1 MVQICTCAD
10 GRQAVGCTQGTT
22 DGRSHGSPVRTPGG
36 KVMFKLTLRYSR
48 YALTA
53 LASVGFK
60 IVLN

>member
-1 MVQICTCAD
+1 MGGGPQTRSD
-10 GRQAVGCTQGTT
+10 VGPTLGVE
-22 DGRSHGSPVRTPGG
+22 DRYEKEWEDRT
-36 KVMFKLTLRYSR
+36 MFKLTLRYSR

>member
-1 MVQICTCAD
+1 MD
-10 GRQAVGCTQGTT
+10 GRME
-22 DGRSHGSPVRTPGG
+22 SPVRTPGG

-60 IVLN
+60 IILN